1 MKINRENKM
10 KRLTTF
16 LILIFLAGILNAQVN
31 LEKELTDY
39 KNPEELVSLSES
51 IPFKQAIEV
60 LSTVSEK
67 LTGKKI
73 VSTSM
78 FEGPIGI
85 EIKNIPYWKA
95 LIIITQ
101 YNSLEYEERQNVIV
115 IKDRDDPTKDYP
127 EEVYAP
133 VSEREV
139 RISGLLFEANVQEM
153 RELGI
158 NWELI
163 LQQNGLTIGSDLLTF
178 SDESQQQQE
187 GQSDANLIRSPDFN
201 VSTESE
207 FTMGDFTG
215 NASALFKFF
224 ETNNLGEIV
233 SRPNVT
239 VRNKKAGRIQIGAD
253 ISIKQ
258 RDFAGNII
266 DVFYPTGT
274 IIEVTPYIYEEDG
287 LTYILLQLKVERSS
301 ASVDALSTQINKT
314 VASTE
319 VLMLDG
325 EQTVIGGLLVNEST
339 NVRRGIP
346 FLKDLPWWVFGIRY
360 LAGYDQ
366 EQIVQKEVIILI
378 EAELMKPLKQRIED
392 LKNNKIVDQR
402 NRNLD
407 ALESLDNSNREFR
420 EVNKERI
427 KKLLNLDKDDEEEN

>member
-1 MKINRENKM
+1 MKINRVNKM

-16 LILIFLAGILNAQVN
+16 SIIIFLLAGILNAQVN
-31 LEKELTDY
+31 LERELTDY

-67 LTGKKI
+67 LTGKKV
-73 VSTSM
+73 VSTSS

-95 LIIITQ
+95 IIIIAQ
-101 YNSLEYEERQNVIV
+101 YNSLVFEERANVIV
-115 IKDRDDPTKDYP
+115 IRDKDDPTKDYP
-127 EEVYAP
+127 EDVYAP
-133 VSEREV
+133 VNEREV
-139 RISGLLFEANVQEM
+139 KISALLFEANVQEM
-153 RELGI
+153 REMGI

-163 LQQNGLTIGSDLLTF
+163 LQQNGLTIGGDLLTF

-187 GQSDANLIRSPDFN
+187 GQSEANVIKSPDFN
-201 VSTESE
+201 LSTESE

-215 NASALFKFF
+215 NATALFKFF

-239 VRNKKAGRIQIGAD
+239 VRNKKVGRIQIGAD

-258 RDFAGNII
+258 RDFAGNVI

-346 FLKDLPWWVFGIRY
+346 FLKDLPWWVLGIRY
-360 LAGYDQ
+360 LTGYDQ

-378 EAELMKPLKQRIED
+378 EAELMKPLKERIEE
-392 LKNNKIVDQR
+392 LKNNKIVDHR
-402 NRNLD
+402 NENLD
-407 ALESLDNSNREFR
+407 ALENLNKSNREFR
-420 EVNKERI
+420 EANKERI
-427 KKLLNLDKDDEEEN
+427 KKLLNLDKDEE